1 MKKDSQKLLRI
12 KTGIRAG
19 ALGDPCE
26 PYWYAGYR
34 DGWNYVQSPYP
45 KDKRKTSPV

>member
-1 MKKDSQKLLRI
+1 MQPVSEKALKV

-34 DGWNYVQSPYP
+34 DAWNYVQSFYP
-45 KDKRKTSPV
+45 AHKRKKSPV

>member
-34 DGWNYVQSPYP
+34 DGWNYVQSLYP
-45 KDKRKTSPV
+45 KDKRKKSPV